1 MPLST
6 LFRRLPKRS
15 PSAWLWDGLLGA
27 AVAGALAMASA
38 DAPAQTSPQ
47 ALPGEEIA
55 QMARQAAKSAGLEGA
70 RIEVELGE
78 LDPRLNLAPCQKV
91 EPYLPTGVPAL
102 GHTRVG
108 LRCVVGSKL
117 WRVTLPVTV
126 QVWSKALVTTEALA
140 AGTVL
145 GPQHVVSAEVDLT
158 AAPGAAVTLEAD
170 AIGRSLSRSLAP
182 GSALRVTDLKAR
194 QWFAAG
200 ETVRVSAAGPGWQ
213 VVVEGQAMNPG
224 IEGQP
229 VRVRTEGGRMVTGRP
244 VADRLVE
251 MRL

>member
-1 MPLST
+1 MFASSSTRCRFSPL
-6 LFRRLPKRS
+6 PA
-15 PSAWLWDGLLGA
+15 AWSWSGLA
-27 AVAGALAMASA
+27 AALAASLLA
-38 DAPAQTSPQ
+38 LVSPAATAQASPQ
-47 ALPGEEIA
+47 PLPGEAIA
-55 QMARQAAKSAGLEGA
+55 QMARQAAQSAGLPGA

-91 EPYLPTGVPAL
+91 EPYLPAGVPAL
-102 GHTRVG
+102 GRTRVG

-126 QVWSKALVTTEALA
+126 QVWSQALVTTEALA

-145 GPQHVVSAEVDLT
+145 APQHLMPAEVDLT
-158 AAPGAAVTLEAD
+158 AAPGAAITVEAD

-182 GSALRVTDLKAR
+182 GSALRATDLKAR

-213 VVVEGQAMNPG
+213 VMVEGQAMNPG

-229 VRVRTEGGRMVTGRP
+229 VRVRTEGGRMITGRP
-244 VADRLVE
+244 VADRRVE
-251 MRL
+251 MQL